1 MIKSIYNLNTYYMEK
16 QKTNKFNLFSGYFLR
31 MLNFFEEIHNRKKID
46 SIFFILSS
54 KEFLWYFF
62 CNFEITSNFS
72 IIKPIFF

>member
-16 QKTNKFNLFSGYFLR
+16 QKTNKFNLICGYFLR

-62 CNFEITSNFS
+62 VIL
-72 IIKPIFF
+72 KLHLIFL